1 MDDRIR
7 PRPEQRWRLTVYEM
21 YNRQSYISPKHK
33 IFQRIYI
40 TENISLRLI
49 NKLVTLTNLTQIY
62 YYYFEIYYFAT
73 ISKSKLIQ
81 FTDPN

>member
-7 PRPEQRWRLTVYEM
+7 PRPEQRLRLTVYEM

-40 TENISLRLI
+40 TENISLSLI
-49 NKLVTLTNLTQIY
+49 NKLVTLTNLSQICVKPNWR
-62 YYYFEIYYFAT
+62 ELLSLVAT
-73 ISKSKLIQ
+73 LQVIIIC
-81 FTDPN
+81 DI